1 MRVSVTHA
9 VRAQYLMRKFNSFC
23 CIGKIFT
30 KFFVNLH
37 RRLKDT
43 GKRAFRRDRAAQPAW
58 RVSFRDMTSGNTIN
72 MLTGRM
78 GRPMLMFALPLIAS
92 GLLQQS
98 FNSVDVAVVGRFAGS
113 VSLAA
118 VGSTGPVIGLLIN
131 MFIGL
136 SIGVNVVIANYVG
149 QGDGRAV
156 RASMSASAVLALISG
171 VLMLVAAQCIA
182 RPILVALDTPAEA
195 LDLAVGYLRI
205 FSLGMPL
212 MIIYNFGAAVL
223 RSIGDTKRP
232 FYSLVISGVVNVILN
247 LVFVVGFRM
256 GVDGVAWAT
265 VISNGVNAV
274 IIVRLLVLERSD
286 VHLDIR
292 AIRPDWRQMRKICSV
307 GIPAGIQSTVFSIS
321 NIFILSAINSFGAS
335 AAAGSA
341 AALNFEI
348 YCYFVINAFGQTCVA
363 FTSQN
368 YGAGQSE
375 RCRRALTI
383 SLVYSFSASILL
395 NVAIAW
401 YRDFFNQA
409 FTSDPE
415 VLFFAGER
423 VATVLLFQFVAC
435 YYEMTG
441 SWLRGVGHSMTPAL
455 ITIFGTCVFR
465 LVWVYFFPEGGTFAQ
480 LLTIYPFSWLLTD
493 IIMYVAFRRI
503 CGQLFGRQLT
513 PVSTKTGA
521 GTVSA

>member
-1 MRVSVTHA
+1 MAS
-9 VRAQYLMRKFNSFC
+9 K
-23 CIGKIFT
+23 
-30 KFFVNLH
+30 
-37 RRLKDT
+37 
-43 GKRAFRRDRAAQPAW
+43 
-58 RVSFRDMTSGNTIN
+58 NTID
-72 MLTGRM
+72 MLHGPL
-78 GRPMLMFALPLIAS
+78 GRPMLRFALPLIAS

-118 VGSTGPVIGLLIN
+118 VGSNGPVIGLLIN

-136 SIGVNVVIANYVG
+136 SIGVNVVIANYIG
-149 QGDGRAV
+149 QRNGRAV
-156 RASMSASAVLALISG
+156 RASMSASAVLSLISG
-171 VLMLVAAQCIA
+171 VLMLLTAQCIA
-182 RPILVALDTPAEA
+182 RPILEALDTPEEA
-195 LDLAVGYLRI
+195 LDPAVSYLRI

-232 FYSLVISGVVNVILN
+232 FYSLVIAGMVNVVLN
-247 LVFVVGFRM
+247 LVFVVGFGM
-256 GVDGVAWAT
+256 GVNGVAWAT
-265 VISNGVNAV
+265 VISNGINAA

-321 NIFILSAINSFGAS
+321 NIFILSAINSFGAA

-341 AALNFEI
+341 AALNFEM

-368 YGAGQSE
+368 YGAGQPD

-383 SLVYSFSASILL
+383 SLAYSFSASIFL
-395 NVAIAW
+395 NVVIAW
-401 YRDFFNQA
+401 QRDFFNHV

-423 VATVLLFQFVAC
+423 VATVLLFQFIAC
-435 YYEMTG
+435 YYEMAG

-465 LVWVYFFPEGGTFAQ
+465 LMWVYFFPAGATFAQ

-503 CGQLFGRQLT
+503 SADLFGRRLR
-513 PVSTKTGA
+513 PASTKTGA
-521 GTVSA
+521 ETTPA